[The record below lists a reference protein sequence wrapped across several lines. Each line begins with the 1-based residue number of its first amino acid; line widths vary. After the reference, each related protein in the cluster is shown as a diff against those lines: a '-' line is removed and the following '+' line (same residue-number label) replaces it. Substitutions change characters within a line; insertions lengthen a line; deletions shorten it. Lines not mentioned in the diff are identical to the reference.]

1 MKINTAI
8 LFLFMIGITSFLS
21 PPEAM
26 CVSPDEPAGNL
37 FLMDSGNR
45 LTNNPY
51 GTPEGGI
58 ENGRNKNMF
67 ITSVPGQKSPVITVD
82 DKKEPEKP
90 DLVFTG
96 IMITNLL
103 ILILAWIMMFCF
115 FRKNCIGPAE

>member
-1 MKINTAI
+1 MKSYFPAYCI
-8 LFLFMIGITSFLS
+8 LLLLASLLI

-58 ENGRNKNMF
+58 ENGRNKNLF
-67 ITSVPGQKSPVITVD
+67 ITSVPGPKSPVITD
-82 DKKEPEKP
+82 DGKKEPGKP

-96 IMITNLL
+96 IMITNLV
-103 ILILAWIMMFCF
+103 ILIIAWIMMFCF
-115 FRKNCIGPAE
+115 FRKNCIGPTE